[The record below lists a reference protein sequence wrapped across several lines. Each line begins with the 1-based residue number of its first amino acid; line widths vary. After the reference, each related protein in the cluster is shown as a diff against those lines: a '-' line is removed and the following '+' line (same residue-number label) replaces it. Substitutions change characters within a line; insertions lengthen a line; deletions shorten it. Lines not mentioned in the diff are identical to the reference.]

1 MKELNNI
8 KLIKLIEEIRD
19 DLSKEFH
26 KEVKELIKNP
36 TKHTHLERVSFR
48 ASLDIFDEVLMKV
61 LDKKL
66 IEIG

>member
-1 MKELNNI
+1 MKELNKI
-8 KLIKLIEEIRD
+8 ELIEEIRD

-26 KEVKELIKNP
+26 KEVKDLIKNP

-48 ASLDIFDEVLMKV
+48 ASLDIFDKVLMKV

-66 IEIG
+66 VEIG